1 MMSSDTENESV
12 KSSEL
17 RSWVEL
23 MTGPFSALI
32 LSLAIIYS
40 IGSYVPT
47 VVDRHLSQID
57 KMIDQQEADRQLYQK
72 SLQEILIRL
81 EKMQ

>member
-1 MMSSDTENESV
+1 
-12 KSSEL
+12 
-17 RSWVEL
+17 VEL

-40 IGSYVPT
+40 IGSYVPV

-57 KMIDQQEADRQLYQK
+57 RMIDQQEADRTLYQQ

-81 EKMQ
+81 EKLNE

>member
-1 MMSSDTENESV
+1 MTSSDSES
-12 KSSEL
+12 KSTEL

-40 IGSYVPT
+40 IGSYVPV

-57 KMIDQQEADRQLYQK
+57 RMIDQQEADRTLYQQ

-81 EKMQ
+81 EKLNE

>member
-1 MMSSDTENESV
+1 MSSDTGNESM
-12 KSSEL
+12 KSLEI

-23 MTGPFSALI
+23 LTGPFSALI

-40 IGSYVPT
+40 IGSYVPK
-47 VVDRHLSQID
+47 VVDRHLTQID
-57 KMIDQQEADRQLYQK
+57 KLIEQQEADRELYHR

>member
-1 MMSSDTENESV
+1 MMSSDTGNESM
-12 KSSEL
+12 KSSEF

-23 MTGPFSALI
+23 LTGPFSALI

-40 IGSYVPT
+40 IGSYVPK
-47 VVDRHLSQID
+47 VVDRHLTQID
-57 KMIDQQEADRQLYQK
+57 KLIEQQEADRELYHR

>member
-1 MMSSDTENESV
+1 MSSDTAN

-32 LSLAIIYS
+32 LSLSIIYAV
-40 IGSYVPT
+40 GSYVPK
-47 VVDRHLSQID
+47 VVDRHLLQID
-57 KMIDQQEADRQLYQK
+57 KLIEQQEADRALYQR

-81 EKMQ
+81 ERIDER